1 MASELKVDKFTGVTT
16 AGSIDV
22 TGEGNSTTTNLQ
34 QGLAKSWFT
43 INGTGTAALLD
54 SFNVGSLTDDATGKY
69 SANLTSAMSNFNYA
83 LAKTHAVDDPDG
95 SSHAGD
101 QGFYSHEGALPKTTS
116 VASVCSHNGGDFADV
131 GYISSSLHG
140 DLA

>member
-1 MASELKVDKFTGVTT
+1 MSTIKTNTLTGTT
-16 AGSIDV
+16 SAGSIVV
-22 TGEGNSTTTNLQ
+22 TGEGGSTTTNLQ

-43 INGTGTAALLD
+43 INGVGTAALLD
-54 SFNVGSLTDDATGKY
+54 SFNVASLTDDATGKF
-69 SANLTSAMSNFNYA
+69 SANLTSAMNNFNYA

-101 QGFYSHEGALPKTTS
+101 NGFYSHEGALPKTTS
-116 VASVCSHNGGDFADV
+116 VASVCSHSGSDFADV
-131 GYISSSLHG
+131 GYVSSSLHG

>member
-1 MASELKVDKFTGVTT
+1 MSTLNVDALVGNTSANAITVR
-16 AGSIDV
+16 
-22 TGEGNSTTTNLQ
+22 GEGTATTSLQ
-34 QGLAKSWFT
+34 QGLAKAWFT
-43 INGTGTAALLD
+43 INGVGTAVLLD
-54 SFNVGSLTDDATGKY
+54 SFNVASLTDDATGKF
-69 SANLTSAMSNFNYA
+69 SANLTSAMNNFNYA

-131 GYISSSLHG
+131 GYVSSSLHG